1 MKIFPIPPVDIIFGE
16 FYKGAIMAKFAVKTL
31 EFYKVKEALANET
44 ATSLGRSLAL
54 ELRSENEFSIVKR
67 MQEETAEALR
77 LQEDGKRFP
86 FGGAVDITEG
96 TKRARVGAVLDIE
109 TLMSIANTAAAMRQL
124 KNFLL
129 EGAQQAPNLSAYAAQ
144 MQEFPRLEKQ
154 LNSAISDKGEIK
166 DSASTKLAGLR
177 TGILVAKRRVK
188 EKLDSILHSPEN
200 QKYFQDQLVTM
211 REDRYVIPIKQEYK
225 FNFPGVVHDQSGSG
239 ATLFIEPLAVVNL
252 NNDIKKYISEEKE
265 EIERILRQL
274 SVNVGAEAEQLDV
287 TLKVLAQLDLICAKA
302 YLAKKQNAQRPILS
316 LQSKVE
322 IVQGRHPLLNR
333 EKAVPLDINLGEGFT
348 SLLITGPNTGGKT
361 VALKTVGL
369 FALMNQAG
377 MFVPAHIAKLPVFGG
392 IYADIGDEQ
401 SIEQSLSTF
410 SGHLKNMVD
419 ILKEAGCGDLVL
431 VDEICVGTDPTEGVA
446 LAMSMLE
453 YLYEKKVMTI
463 ITTHYSELK
472 SFAYEHEGMENA
484 SVEFDPVTLKPTYR
498 LLMGVPGS
506 SNAFYISRRLGLP
519 ERILVQAESLIGQEH
534 ANMENVLQ
542 NLEGERRQYERKN
555 SEIENLRLEA
565 EHLKNELLKKKNDL
579 DKRRNETLRKAREE
593 ADELYRNS
601 RKESSA
607 ILKELRAVKN
617 LVDTAKVEELAEM
630 ARKGLNKSF
639 SLDGQPVPEGQ
650 GLAAGNAAVGKNVY
664 LKTLGQTGAIVEIK
678 GSQVVVQIGSMR
690 TTVPMKSCLLVGQGR
705 TEAKNKQS
713 RMRRLPNQSH
723 DMFVKKAQTTTTE
736 IDVRGKTV
744 DEAIPYVD
752 KAIDDALLAG
762 MEHFRLIHGKGT
774 GMLRIGLTEYLKAHR
789 AVKRIEMAPQNE
801 GGAGATIV
809 YL

>member
-1 MKIFPIPPVDIIFGE
+1 
-16 FYKGAIMAKFAVKTL
+16 MAKFAVKTL
-31 EFYKVKEALANET
+31 EFFKIKDALAQET
-44 ATSLGRSLAL
+44 STSLGKNLAL
-54 ELRSENEFSIVKR
+54 ELRSENEFAVVKK
-67 MQEETAEALR
+67 MLEETAEALR
-77 LQEDGKRFP
+77 LQESGRRFP

-96 TKRARVGAVLDIE
+96 TKRAKVGAVLDIE
-109 TLMSIANTAAAMRQL
+109 TLMSIANTAASMRQI

-129 EGAQQAPNLSAYAAQ
+129 EFAQQAPNLSVYANA

-154 LNSAISDKGEIK
+154 LNSAISEKGEIK

-188 EKLDSILHSPEN
+188 EKLDSILHSAEN

-265 EIERILRQL
+265 EVERILRQL
-274 SVNVGAEAEQLDV
+274 SASVALESDQLDT
-287 TLKVLAQLDLICAKA
+287 TLKVLAKLDLICAKA
-302 YLAKKQNAQRPILS
+302 YLAKKQKAQRPMLL
-316 LQSKVE
+316 LQNKIE
-322 IVQGRHPLLNR
+322 IVQGKHPLLDP
-333 EKAVPLDINLGEGFT
+333 EKAVPLDINLGDGFN

-369 FALMNQAG
+369 FALMAQAG
-377 MFVPAHIAKLPVFGG
+377 MFVPAHVAKLPVFGG
-392 IYADIGDEQ
+392 VYADIGDEQ

-410 SGHLKNMVD
+410 SGHLKNMVS
-419 ILKEAGCGDLVL
+419 ILQEANSGDLVL
-431 VDEICVGTDPTEGVA
+431 VDEICVGTDPTEGAA
-446 LAMSMLE
+446 LAMAMLD
-453 YLYEKKVMTI
+453 YLHGKKVMTI

-472 SFAYEHEGMENA
+472 TFAYEHDGMENA
-484 SVEFDPVTLKPTYR
+484 SVEFDPVSLQPTYK

-506 SNAFYISRRLGLP
+506 SNAFYISKRLGLP
-519 ERILVQAESLIGQEH
+519 ESILAQAESLIGQEH

-542 NLEGERRQYERKN
+542 NLEGERRQYQRRN

-565 EHLKNELLKKKNDL
+565 ERLKTDLMKKKLDL

-593 ADELYRNS
+593 ADALYRNS

-607 ILKELRAVKN
+607 ILKELRAMKN

-639 SLDGQPVPEGQ
+639 ALEGKPVPEGQ
-650 GLAAGNAAVGKNVY
+650 GLAAGNAAVGKKVY
-664 LKTLGQTGAIVEIK
+664 LKTLGQSGVIAEINGAQVIV
-678 GSQVVVQIGSMR
+678 QVGVMR
-690 TTVPMKSCLLVGQGR
+690 TTVAMKNCLLLPEGSQA
-705 TEAKNKQS
+705 AKPKQS
-713 RMRRLPNQSH
+713 TMRRVPNQRH

-752 KAIDDALLAG
+752 KAIDDALLSG

-774 GMLRIGLTEYLKAHR
+774 GMLRVGLTEYLKKHS
-789 AVKRIEMAPQNE
+789 AVRRIEMAPNNE

>member
-1 MKIFPIPPVDIIFGE
+1 MRIYHIQLEDIILGE
-16 FYKGAIMAKFAVKTL
+16 YYKGDQMAKFAVKTL
-31 EFYKVKEALANET
+31 EFAKVKEALALET
-44 ATSLGRSLAL
+44 STSLGKNLAL
-54 ELRSENEFSIVKR
+54 ELRSENEFALVKG
-67 MQEETAEALR
+67 MLEETAEALR
-77 LQEDGKRFP
+77 VQEEGRRFP

-96 TKRARVGAVLDIE
+96 TKRAKVGAVIDIE
-109 TLMSIANTAAAMRQL
+109 MLMAIANTAASMRQT

-129 EGAQQAPNLSAYAAQ
+129 EVEEVAPHLAVYAAS

-154 LNSAISDKGEIK
+154 LNSAISEKGEIK

-188 EKLDSILHSPEN
+188 EKLDSILHSAEN

-252 NNDIKKYISEEKE
+252 NNDIKKYILEEKDE
-265 EIERILRQL
+265 VERILRQL
-274 SVNVGAEAEQLDV
+274 SANVGLEADQLDK

-302 YLAKKQNAQRPILS
+302 YLAKRQNAQRPMLL
-316 LQSKVE
+316 LQNKIE
-322 IVQGRHPLLNR
+322 IVQGRHPLLDAK
-333 EKAVPLDINLGEGFT
+333 KAVPLDINVGDGFN

-369 FALMNQAG
+369 FALMTQAG
-377 MFVPAHIAKLPVFGG
+377 MFVPAQVAKLPVFGG
-392 IYADIGDEQ
+392 VYADIGDEQ

-410 SGHLKNMVD
+410 SGHLKNMVS
-419 ILKEAGCGDLVL
+419 IIQEAKSGDLVL
-431 VDEICVGTDPTEGVA
+431 VDEICVGTDPTEGAA
-446 LAMSMLE
+446 LAMAMLK
-453 YLYEKKVMTI
+453 YLHEKKVMTI

-472 SFAYEHEGMENA
+472 TFAYEHEGMENA
-484 SVEFDPVTLKPTYR
+484 SVEFDPVTLQPTFR

-519 ERILVQAESLIGQEH
+519 ESILAQAESLIGQEH

-542 NLEGERRQYERKN
+542 NLEGERLQYQRRN

-565 EHLKNELLKKKNDL
+565 ERLKNELVKKKTDL

-593 ADELYRNS
+593 ADALYRSS
-601 RKESSA
+601 RRESSE
-607 ILKELRAVKN
+607 ILKELRAMKN
-617 LVDTAKVEELAEM
+617 LVNTAKVEELAEL

-639 SLDGQPVPEGQ
+639 SLEGQPLPEGQ
-650 GLAAGNAAVGKNVY
+650 GLAAGNAAVGKKVY
-664 LKTLGQTGAIVEIK
+664 LKTLGQAGIIAEIN
-678 GSQVVVQIGSMR
+678 GSQVIVQVGGMR
-690 TTVPMKSCLLVGQGR
+690 TTQRMKNCLLLPESSQ
-705 TEAKNKQS
+705 ENKTKQTK
-713 RMRRLPNQSH
+713 MRRIPNQRH
-723 DMFVKKAQTTTTE
+723 DMFVKKAQETTTE

-744 DEAIPYVD
+744 DEAIPDVD

-774 GMLRIGLTEYLKAHR
+774 GMLRAGLTDYLKAHS
-789 AVKRIEMAPQNE
+789 AVQRIELAPANE

>member
-1 MKIFPIPPVDIIFGE
+1 MKIFPIPLVGIISGE
-16 FYKGAIMAKFAVKTL
+16 YYKGVIMAKFAVKTL
-31 EFYKVKEALANET
+31 EFSKIKDALAQET
-44 ATSLGRSLAL
+44 ATSLGKNLAL
-54 ELRSENEFSIVKR
+54 ELHSENEFAVVKK
-67 MQEETAEALR
+67 MLEETAEALR
-77 LQEDGKRFP
+77 LQEAGRRFP

-96 TKRARVGAVLDIE
+96 TKRVKVGAVLDIE
-109 TLMSIANTAAAMRQL
+109 TLMSIANTAASMRQI

-129 EGAQQAPNLSAYAAQ
+129 EVVQEAPNLSVYANA

-154 LNSAISDKGEIK
+154 LNSAISEKGEIK

-188 EKLDSILHSPEN
+188 EKLDSILHSAEN

-265 EIERILRQL
+265 EVERILRQL
-274 SVNVGAEAEQLDV
+274 SANVGLEADQLDI
-287 TLKVLAQLDLICAKA
+287 TLKVLAKLDLICAKA
-302 YLAKKQNAQRPILS
+302 YLAKKQKAQRPMLL
-316 LQSKVE
+316 LQNKIE
-322 IVQGRHPLLNR
+322 IVQGKHPLLDQ
-333 EKAVPLDINLGEGFT
+333 EKAVPLDINLGDGFN

-361 VALKTVGL
+361 VALKTVGI
-369 FALMNQAG
+369 FALMAQAG
-377 MFVPAHIAKLPVFGG
+377 MFVPAHVAKLPVFGG
-392 IYADIGDEQ
+392 VYADIGDEQ

-410 SGHLKNMVD
+410 SGHLKNMVS
-419 ILKEAGCGDLVL
+419 ILQEANSGDLVL
-431 VDEICVGTDPTEGVA
+431 VDEICVGTDPTEGAA
-446 LAMSMLE
+446 LAMAMLD
-453 YLYEKKVMTI
+453 YLHEKKVMTI

-472 SFAYEHEGMENA
+472 TFAYEHDGMENA
-484 SVEFDPVTLKPTYR
+484 SVEFDPVSLQPTYR

-506 SNAFYISRRLGLP
+506 SNAFYISKRLGLP
-519 ERILVQAESLIGQEH
+519 ESILTQAESLIGQEH

-542 NLEGERRQYERKN
+542 NLEGERRQYQRRN

-565 EHLKNELLKKKNDL
+565 ERLKTDLIKKKLDL

-593 ADELYRNS
+593 ADALYRNS

-607 ILKELRAVKN
+607 ILKELRAMKN

-630 ARKGLNKSF
+630 ARQGLNKSF
-639 SLDGQPVPEGQ
+639 ALEGKPVPEGQ
-650 GLAAGNAAVGKNVY
+650 GLAAGNAAVGKKVY
-664 LKTLGQTGAIVEIK
+664 LKTLGQSGVIAEIN
-678 GSQVVVQIGSMR
+678 GSQVIVQVGGMR
-690 TTVPMKSCLLVGQGR
+690 TTVAMKKCLLLPEGSQA
-705 TEAKNKQS
+705 AKPKQS
-713 RMRRLPNQSH
+713 TMRRVPNQRH
-723 DMFVKKAQTTTTE
+723 DMFVKKAQTSTTE

-752 KAIDDALLAG
+752 KAIDDALLSG

-774 GMLRIGLTEYLKAHR
+774 GMLRAGLTDYLKANK
-789 AVKRIEMAPQNE
+789 AVRHIEMAPQNE